1 VNASCRDFRML
12 LENRLARRA
21 TRPAR
26 RATRPA
32 QNAAP
37 ERLADLAWHEHLFT
51 CEGCRALLDAEQ
63 ALESLLASLPE
74 PYLEPA
80 VRDRVLAR
88 LRHARD
94 EERLDSLLDLAGAAQ
109 APSGL
114 ARSVLVSVTRREGD
128 EQLDRLLDL
137 DVVTV
142 PEGLTERTLTAL
154 HLAPRFE
161 LTEPRLER
169 RFELTEPRLERRV
182 ELTARRLERRSEL
195 TARRLAR
202 RVELTALHLARRVE
216 LTALHLARRSELTA
230 RRLARRSE
238 LTARRLARRSEL
250 TARRLARRSEKMR
263 PLTRRIAGFA
273 AAAAVLA
280 AIAWIVRGL
289 ETQRDVAPPAIVDV
303 QPSRTERPEVGAP
316 NAPVSDEMLAALDV
330 LENWDVLIT
339 EDVETLL
346 STLPADAAVLLE
358 DLEDEG

>member
-1 VNASCRDFRML
+1 VNAPCRDFRML

-74 PYLEPA
+74 PRLEPA

-94 EERLDSLLDLAGAAQ
+94 EERLDSLLDIAGAPK

-154 HLAPRFE
+154 HLA
-161 LTEPRLER
+161 R

-182 ELTARRLERRSEL
+182 ELTA
-195 TARRLAR
+195 
-202 RVELTALHLARRVE
+202 
-216 LTALHLARRSELTA
+216 LHLARRSELTTL
-230 RRLARRSE
+230 RLARRSE
-238 LTARRLARRSEL
+238 LTTLRLARRSEL
-250 TARRLARRSEKMR
+250 TTLRLARRSELTTLRLARRSEKVR
-263 PLTRRIAGFA
+263 PLTWRIAGFA

-280 AIAWIVRGL
+280 SIAWVVRGL
-289 ETQRDVAPPAIVDV
+289 ETQRDVAPPPIVDV
-303 QPSRTERPEVGAP
+303 QPSGTERPEVGAP

-330 LENWDVLIT
+330 LENWDVLVT
-339 EDVETLL
+339 EDVVTLL

>member
-169 RFELTEPRLERRV
+169 RV
-182 ELTARRLERRSEL
+182 EL

-238 LTARRLARRSEL
+238 
-250 TARRLARRSEKMR
+250 KMR
-263 PLTRRIAGFA
+263 PLTWRIAGFA

>member
-1 VNASCRDFRML
+1 MNASCRDFRML

-169 RFELTEPRLERRV
+169 RV

-263 PLTRRIAGFA
+263 PLTWRIAGFA

>member
-74 PYLEPA
+74 PRLEPA

-94 EERLDSLLDLAGAAQ
+94 EERLDSLLDIAGAPK

-169 RFELTEPRLERRV
+169 RV
-182 ELTARRLERRSEL
+182 EL

-238 LTARRLARRSEL
+238 
-250 TARRLARRSEKMR
+250 KMR
-263 PLTRRIAGFA
+263 PLTWRIAGFA

>member
-1 VNASCRDFRML
+1 MNASCRDFRML

-169 RFELTEPRLERRV
+169 RV
-182 ELTARRLERRSEL
+182 EL

-238 LTARRLARRSEL
+238 
-250 TARRLARRSEKMR
+250 KMR
-263 PLTRRIAGFA
+263 PLTWRIAGFA

>member
-1 VNASCRDFRML
+1 
-12 LENRLARRA
+12 
-21 TRPAR
+21 
-26 RATRPA
+26 
-32 QNAAP
+32 
-37 ERLADLAWHEHLFT
+37 
-51 CEGCRALLDAEQ
+51 
-63 ALESLLASLPE
+63 
-74 PYLEPA
+74 
-80 VRDRVLAR
+80 
-88 LRHARD
+88 
-94 EERLDSLLDLAGAAQ
+94 
-109 APSGL
+109 
-114 ARSVLVSVTRREGD
+114 
-128 EQLDRLLDL
+128 
-137 DVVTV
+137 VTV

-169 RFELTEPRLERRV
+169 RFELT
-182 ELTARRLERRSEL
+182 
-195 TARRLAR
+195 
-202 RVELTALHLARRVE
+202 
-216 LTALHLARRSELTA
+216 
-230 RRLARRSE
+230 
-238 LTARRLARRSEL
+238 ARRLARRSEL

-263 PLTRRIAGFA
+263 PLTWRIAGFA